1 MSLSSTLA
9 SSPVRIT
16 QVGDAM
22 IIWVASTTV
31 GAERKRMAGQL
42 AKARGVFGTYAE
54 TTQPGLQRLVSAL
67 RDLAGQPENATLIP
81 APHEFGATHAS
92 RLLPRGARVVGWLDA
107 AGYRGVADTPQ
118 PSPQWLREQQAALRG
133 QRR

>member
-1 MSLSSTLA
+1 MSLSTTLA
-9 SSPVRIT
+9 SSPIRATKVR
-16 QVGDAM
+16 DAM

-31 GAERKRMAGQL
+31 GAERKRMTGQL

-54 TTQPGLQRLVSAL
+54 TTQPGLQRLVAAL

-81 APHEFGATHAS
+81 APHEFGATPAS

-107 AGYRGVADTPQ
+107 DGYRGVTDTPQ
-118 PSPQWLREQQAALRG
+118 PCPEWLRERQADLRA